1 MDKRTVGIIATIA
14 SVLLCACPGLFAC
27 VFGALITAGVPVNIT
42 NSSGQTT
49 TQTGPLWLAITLLC
63 VGLLLV
69 AVPVVVGFLTLRNK
83 PASQAVLDS
92 NFNEPLPPAS

>member
-14 SVLLCACPGLFAC
+14 SVLFCACPGLFAC
-27 VFGALITAGVPVNIT
+27 VFGAVMAAGTPINVT
-42 NSSGQTT
+42 DFSGQTT
-49 TQTGPLWLAITLLC
+49 TQTGPVWLAISLLC

-69 AVPVVVGFLTLRNK
+69 AVPVVVGFLTLRNR
-83 PASQAVLDS
+83 PASQAVVNS